1 MTTGPVGPDAREE
14 ERVAVGTVYVVGMG
28 PGPAADVPARNLRML
43 QGRVPRGRAP
53 VLLRTAHHPLVRW
66 LARRG
71 VVWESF
77 DSLYEEA
84 DDFDRLYAEIA
95 DRVLE
100 RASRGGA
107 VVYGVPGHP
116 LVGERTVTLLLEQ
129 ARAGRVRVRVLGAP
143 SFLEAVFTALGVDPL
158 GDGFEAVD
166 GRPPAGWTPRG
177 DKPLLVSQLWHPL
190 LLSDLKLRLLD
201 VYPPEHRVAL
211 VKGGDRGEVVS
222 WIPLVELDRGPHAGP
237 AVSLWVPPLPPPAR
251 PASLAQKVVR
261 AVEVVARLRGQ
272 GGCPWD
278 REQTHLTLRPYVIEE
293 AYEVAEAIRQ
303 GDKLAEELG
312 DLLLQ
317 VLLHA
322 QIAREEG
329 AFDLGTVC
337 DILVEK
343 LVRRHP
349 HVFACASAGTPQE
362 VLRRWNEIK
371 KEERG
376 EEASALD
383 GVPRAL
389 PALQRAWRV
398 QGRAREV
405 GFDWDA
411 GDVAGVLAKVEEELN
426 EVRAAAGGRQ
436 QADGPGEPGGP
447 AYTRHGQAGGGQDP
461 ADAVERELGDLLFAA
476 VNACRILGVD
486 PEVALQG
493 AVDRFSRRFRLMER
507 LIRQD
512 GKKMTEMSLEEMDYY
527 WEVAKGQEK

>member
-1 MTTGPVGPDAREE
+1 
-14 ERVAVGTVYVVGMG
+14 MG
-28 PGPAADVPARNLRML
+28 PGPAEDVPARNLRML
-43 QGRVPRGRAP
+43 RGRVPRGRAP
-53 VLLRTAHHPLVRW
+53 VLLRTAHHPLVGW
-66 LARRG
+66 LDRRG
-71 VVWESF
+71 VAWESF

-84 DDFDRLYAEIA
+84 DDFDRLYEEIA
-95 DRVLE
+95 ARVLE
-100 RASRGGA
+100 RASQTGA

-116 LVGERTVTLLLEQ
+116 LVGERTVSLLLQQ
-129 ARAGRVRVRVLGAP
+129 APARGVRVRLLGAP

-158 GDGFEAVD
+158 ADGFEAVD
-166 GRPPAGWTPRG
+166 GRPPAGWMPRG

-190 LLSDLKLRLLD
+190 LLCELKLRLLD
-201 VYPPEHRVAL
+201 VYPPEHLVAL
-211 VKGGDRGEVVS
+211 VQGGDRGEVVS
-222 WIPLVELDRGPHAGP
+222 WIPLVDLDRGPHAGA
-237 AVSLWVPPLPPPAR
+237 AVSLWVPPLPPPAH
-251 PASLAQKVVR
+251 PTSLAQKVVR
-261 AVEVVARLRGQ
+261 AAEVVARLRGQ

-278 REQTHLTLRPYVIEE
+278 REQTHLSLRPYVIEE

-329 AFDLGTVC
+329 DFDLGTVC

-349 HVFACASAGTPQE
+349 HVFASASAGTPRE

-376 EEASALD
+376 EESSALD

-426 EVRAAAGGRQ
+426 EVRAAASNLERRGPEGPG
-436 QADGPGEPGGP
+436 DGPVDAGAGQPGGGCGP
-447 AYTRHGQAGGGQDP
+447 V
-461 ADAVERELGDLLFAA
+461 DAVERELGDLLFAA
-476 VNACRILGVD
+476 VNACRILGAD

-507 LIRQD
+507 LIREA
-512 GKKMTEMSLEEMDYY
+512 GKKMGEMSLEEMDYY
-527 WEVAKGQEK
+527 WEAAKEQEK